1 MLKSIEK
8 IKRLGVYSDY
18 VKPQGMEDF
27 GIKNLIYG
35 WNYSGKTTLC
45 RLFSLLETK
54 TEIRIW
60 LGVNPHSLP
69 TANR

>member
-1 MLKSIEK
+1 MLKSIEN

-35 WNYSGKTTLC
+35 WNYSGKTMVRPRFRR
-45 RLFSLLETK
+45 RLGALF
-54 TEIRIW
+54 
-60 LGVNPHSLP
+60 
-69 TANR
+69 